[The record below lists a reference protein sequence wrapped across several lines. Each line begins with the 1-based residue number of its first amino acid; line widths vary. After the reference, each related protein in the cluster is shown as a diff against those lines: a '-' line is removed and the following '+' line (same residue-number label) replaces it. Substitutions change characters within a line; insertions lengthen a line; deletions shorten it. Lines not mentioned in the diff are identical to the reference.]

1 MVANRAARS
10 GDFTSSVATARAATR
25 SSIASHVARG
35 LYHFRGRWAHPNS
48 STAGIRKN
56 AETELE
62 QIRILEA
69 PIRDGAIGTDVEN
82 LLIAIVEHA
91 RAKPEEFECV
101 RYFFDACLDA
111 EQSTRIYGLLAQF
124 AENMPGRGSVLS
136 NFVLR
141 QRRAW
146 KNAEW
151 NAKLKASEVT
161 P

>member
-1 MVANRAARS
+1 MRS
-10 GDFTSSVATARAATR
+10 
-25 SSIASHVARG
+25 
-35 LYHFRGRWAHPNS
+35 L
-48 STAGIRKN
+48 
-56 AETELE
+56 
-62 QIRILEA
+62 
-69 PIRDGAIGTDVEN
+69 
-82 LLIAIVEHA
+82 
-91 RAKPEEFECV
+91 
-101 RYFFDACLDA
+101 FFDACLDA

-146 KNAEW
+146 ENAEW

>member
-1 MVANRAARS
+1 LDSIVSVDSFGDMIARRLWTA
-10 GDFTSSVATARAATR
+10 GDHGCKSCRTIRRLHKFYGYCTR
-25 SSIASHVARG
+25 CYPIIYRISRIDRG
-35 LYHFRGRWAHPNS
+35 LYHFRGWWAHPNS

-101 RYFFDACLDA
+101 RYFLTLVSMRNSQHESMA
-111 EQSTRIYGLLAQF
+111 Y
-124 AENMPGRGSVLS
+124 
-136 NFVLR
+136 
-141 QRRAW
+141 
-146 KNAEW
+146 
-151 NAKLKASEVT
+151 
-161 P
+161 